1 MQEHPFQDSGSHLI
15 PMMQAK
21 IKPTLAYQSRRRLKR
36 RDTDCRGYAWEQP
49 LQSSTT
55 NLQDRRKRTEKLRIY
70 SVALRFQTTDGCS
83 SSFAKDI
90 EVKLLTNQ
98 KTI

>member
-1 MQEHPFQDSGSHLI
+1 MQVQR
-15 PMMQAK
+15 K
-21 IKPTLAYQSRRRLKR
+21 KP
-36 RDTDCRGYAWEQP
+36 DTDSSLDAGSQDMIPIVVAMLWSNHCDHPQRKCEREKEEQ
-49 LQSSTT
+49 
-55 NLQDRRKRTEKLRIY
+55 KKLRIY
-70 SVALRFQTTDGCS
+70 SVALRFKTTDGCS

>member
-1 MQEHPFQDSGSHLI
+1 MQVQRKKPDTDSSLDAGS
-15 PMMQAK
+15 
-21 IKPTLAYQSRRRLKR
+21 KR
-36 RDTDCRGYAWEQP
+36 RDTDCRGYALEQL

-55 NLQDRRKRTEKLRIY
+55 HLPNGRDRTEKLRIY

>member
-1 MQEHPFQDSGSHLI
+1 MQVQR
-15 PMMQAK
+15 K
-21 IKPTLAYQSRRRLKR
+21 KP
-36 RDTDCRGYAWEQP
+36 DTDSSLDAGSQDVIPIVVAMLWSNHCDHPLPKFEREKEEQ
-49 LQSSTT
+49 
-55 NLQDRRKRTEKLRIY
+55 KKLRIY
-70 SVALRFQTTDGCS
+70 SVALRFKTTDGCS